1 QYYLREGPHLGDLQV
16 ALVDASRRQRQSHA
30 IARSLRPLLAGIGAR
45 YGASV
50 KVVEVPPGPPVLAPI
65 VAEVYGPD
73 YATAQRIGRALEA
86 RFRARDGLGDVDSS
100 VEAGAA
106 RDRVV
111 VDRDRAARLGVSQS
125 QAAEAVRLG
134 LARVDATYL
143 RDGASKYPVPVRLT
157 LPPGDQASLEQLLA
171 LRVRAGDDRLVPVSQ
186 LVRVERVAWEPAI
199 HHKDLLPVVY
209 VTADEAGTAD
219 SPLY

>member
-1 QYYLREGPHLGDLQV
+1 LGDLQV
-16 ALVDASRRQRQSHA
+16 ALVDATRRQRQSHA

-86 RFRARDGLGDVDSS
+86 RFRARDGLVDVDSS

-106 RDRVV
+106 RDLVV

-125 QAAEAVRLG
+125 QVAEALRLG
-134 LARVDATYL
+134 LSGVDATYL
-143 RDGASKYPVPVRLT
+143 RDGASKYP
-157 LPPGDQASLEQLLA
+157 
-171 LRVRAGDDRLVPVSQ
+171 
-186 LVRVERVAWEPAI
+186 
-199 HHKDLLPVVY
+199 
-209 VTADEAGTAD
+209 
-219 SPLY
+219 